1 MVKMNWLEKKKKKL
15 GNKNFSKNVYFV
27 YNTKFIQ
34 DGNKMTLLNKIQ
46 WQCNWQP
53 NSSSPVTEF

>member
-1 MVKMNWLEKKKKKL
+1 MNSLVKLKKNL

-46 WQCNWQP
+46 
-53 NSSSPVTEF
+53 